1 MGCSNCGSPA
11 GCGDKGHCATGGCN
25 RLNVFDWLSDIT
37 TPSGIAEFN
46 LVEVR
51 FKGSRKEFYRNEDGL
66 ELHTGDYVTVES
78 KSGHD
83 VGRVSLKGELVRL
96 QMRKRRVSEDDP
108 EIRKIYRVSNEA
120 DLEKLRDARA
130 AEQEILLR
138 SREIIREEG
147 IDMKLSDIEFQGDKT
162 KLYYYYTADER
173 VDFRN
178 LIKVL
183 AAEFKVRVEMRQIGA
198 RQEAGL
204 LGGIGVCGRELCCSS
219 WLTDF
224 KSVPTSAARY
234 QNLSLNPMKLAGQCG
249 RLKCCLNFELETY
262 LDALTEFPERAD
274 ILYTDSGRA
283 ELIKTDVFKRIMWYT
298 YKDKE
303 ENTLYPVNVL
313 TVKEILALNAKNEK
327 PESLESMAIKEE
339 VEVEE
344 EDFLDDVTGDL
355 SLNRFDRKKKRN
367 KSKSKNKPRG
377 EGAAPAAI
385 AERPFRPQNE
395 NRNRPQYHGEGQPR
409 QQQPAENRN
418 RPQSQGE
425 PQPRSPQPENRN
437 RPDGNRNDQN
447 RPPRENR
454 PQNGSPRPQEP
465 RGENDARPQNEQRPQ
480 QPRNQQ
486 QNRPASDNRP
496 EGNRPTIEGR
506 IQPNQQPNRQ
516 PADARPEGIR
526 QPNEQRNRNQ
536 GNRPEGGANRPPR
549 PQQPQA
555 SAGEAGE
562 SNPPVS
568 GDSTNNNRRRND
580 RRRPNRPR
588 PNTPPTN
595 E

>member
-274 ILYTDSGRA
+274 ILYTESGRA
-283 ELIKTDVFKRIMWYT
+283 ELVKTDVFKRIMWYT

-303 ENTLYPVNVL
+303 ENALYPVNVL
-313 TVKEILALNAKNEK
+313 SVKEILALNAKNEK

-339 VEVEE
+339 VEIEE

-367 KSKSKNKPRG
+367 KSKNKNKPRV
-377 EGAAPAAI
+377 EGAAPTANAV
-385 AERPFRPQNE
+385 AERPARPQND
-395 NRNRPQYHGEGQPR
+395 NRNRPQNQGEPQQR
-409 QQQPAENRN
+409 NQQPNDNRN
-418 RPQSQGE
+418 RPEG
-425 PQPRSPQPENRN
+425 NRN
-437 RPDGNRNDQN
+437 RGDQP
-447 RPPRENR
+447 RQPRENR
-454 PQNGSPRPQEP
+454 PQNAGPRPQEP
-465 RGENDARPQNEQRPQ
+465 RNEGNRPTDSRPQ
-480 QPRNQQ
+480 QPRNPQQ
-486 QNRPASDNRP
+486 GRPTTERP
-496 EGNRPTIEGR
+496 EGNRPTNEGR
-506 IQPNQQPNRQ
+506 TQPNPQANRQ
-516 PADARPEGIR
+516 AGDARPEGNR

-536 GNRPEGGANRPPR
+536 GNRPEGAPNRPANPR
-549 PQQPQA
+549 PQPQA
-555 SAGEAGE
+555 TAGEGGE
-562 SNPPVS
+562 SSAPMS
-568 GDSTNNNRRRND
+568 GDQPNNNRRRND